1 MATTNL
7 SYYDK
12 ATIPNAKNFR
22 FGIVVSEWNPEITQ
36 NLKNGAIET
45 LLNCGASKNNI
56 VSWEVPGSFEL
67 VYGCKKMIQSQN
79 VDAFIDCGVLKENIV
94 RWDVPGSFELI
105 YGAKKMQQSYDMLD
119 AVIVIGCVIQGETKH
134 FDFVCEGV
142 TQGIID
148 LNVKYD
154 VPVIFCVLT
163 DNTKQQSLDRS
174 GGKLGN
180 KGIECAVAA
189 VKMAALKNID
199 RATGFN

>member
-12 ATIPNAKNFR
+12 TTIPNAKSFR
-22 FGIVVSEWNPEITQ
+22 FGIVVSEWNSEITK
-36 NLKNGAIET
+36 NLQKGAIET
-45 LLNCGASKNNI
+45 LLDCGASKENI
-56 VSWEVPGSFEL
+56 ISWDVPGSFEL
-67 VYGCKKMIQSQN
+67 VYGCKKMIQSQKI
-79 VDAFIDCGVLKENIV
+79 DAII
-94 RWDVPGSFELI
+94 
-105 YGAKKMQQSYDMLD
+105 A
-119 AVIVIGCVIQGETKH
+119 IGNVIQGETKH

-142 TQGIID
+142 TQGIVD
-148 LNVKYD
+148 LNIKHEI
-154 VPVIFCVLT
+154 PVIFCVLT

-199 RATGFN
+199 TITENIGF